1 MCFSLVDIRGGGCA
15 NLEGKKVKFEVER
28 NDR

>member
-1 MCFSLVDIRGGGCA
+1 MCFSLVDIRGGCA